1 MPIQR
6 LETHL
11 INQIAAGEVV
21 ERPAS
26 VVKELVENALDA
38 GADAIRVDLEQGGKR
53 LIRVTDNGGGIEPAE
68 LQLALASHATS
79 KISMVEDLEQ
89 VGSLGFRGEALS
101 SIASVSRLSLS
112 SRTAGQPHG
121 WMVTASNGEVSE
133 PVPEAA
139 SPGTTVTVRDIFYN
153 TPARRSFLKTD
164 QTEFRHI
171 NTLLQRLSLA
181 RFDCAFEWSHNGKV
195 IRKCVACRD
204 QKQRDQR
211 VAMLCGKEFLES
223 TLAIDVQNQD
233 LALSGWLARPTF
245 SRSQAD
251 LQFFFVNGRMVR
263 DRLIGHAVRQA
274 FQDVLYHGRQPAFVL
289 YLTLPPAQVDVN
301 VHPQKHEVRF
311 RDSRR
316 VHNFI
321 YAGLHR
327 LVAETRPGGEAG
339 ASISELPVG
348 PGAFQQPAGQNPMKL
363 GVAEQIVRY
372 GNVLASGQPVPDQ
385 AAQASQDIPPLGFAL
400 AQLHGVYI
408 LAENAQGLILVDM
421 HAAHE
426 RITYERL
433 KTACQNQSVNSQLLL
448 VPETLHA
455 SEREIACVEQHSTGL
470 GELGFELQVTGPESL
485 VIKRVPALLQN
496 ADVPAL
502 IRDLLSDL
510 VALGHSNRLQDS
522 MDEVLSTIACHGSI
536 RANRQLTLAEMNAL
550 LRQMEETERSDQCN
564 HGRPT
569 WVALDMAGLDRL
581 FLRGR

>member
-6 LETHL
+6 LENHL

-38 GADAIRVDLEQGGKR
+38 GADAIRVELEQGGKR
-53 LIRVTDNGGGIEPAE
+53 LIRVSDNGSGIEPAE

-79 KISMVEDLEQ
+79 KISAVADLEQ
-89 VGSLGFRGEALS
+89 IVSLGFRGEALS
-101 SIASVSRLSLS
+101 SIASVTRLSLT
-112 SRTAGQPHG
+112 SRTADQPHG
-121 WMVTASNGEVSE
+121 WTVTAGNGEVSE

-139 SPGTTVTVRDIFYN
+139 SPGTTVTVRDLFYN

-164 QTEFRHI
+164 QTEYRHI

-204 QKQRDQR
+204 QQQRDQR
-211 VAMLCGKEFLES
+211 VAMLCGKEFLDS

-233 LALSGWLARPTF
+233 LVLSGWLARPTF

-274 FQDVLYHGRQPAFVL
+274 FQDVLYNGRQPAFVL
-289 YLTLPPAQVDVN
+289 YLTLPAAQVDVN

-311 RDSRR
+311 RDSRG

-327 LVAETRPGGEAG
+327 LVAQTRPGGTAG

-348 PGAFQQPAGQNPMKL
+348 LPTGQLPAGQNPMRL

-372 GNVLASGQPVPDQ
+372 GNVLTSNQPAPGQADP
-385 AAQASQDIPPLGFAL
+385 ASQEVPPLGFAL

-433 KTACQNQSVNSQLLL
+433 KTASQNQSVNSQLLL

-455 SEREIACVEQHSTGL
+455 SEREIDCVDKHNTEL
-470 GELGFELQVTGPESL
+470 AELGFELQVTGPESL
-485 VIKRVPALLQN
+485 VIKRVPALLQD

-522 MDEVLSTIACHGSI
+522 MDEVLSTIACHGSV
-536 RANRQLTLAEMNAL
+536 RANRQLTIAEMNAL

-569 WVALDMAGLDRL
+569 WVALDMVGLDRL